1 MNLVSSKCDNDLL
14 HVCIINSS
22 LTQAVCCINTR
33 ICYAFLRYQVLQRLF
48 TSTSLCFYDFVR
60 LGFKESKKDLFS
72 STGLDVST
80 LNNNDDANVIN
91 NNYHSPSKKDNSS
104 NKSMKM
110 NCFEV
115 VPARLVLYFLSW
127 SGFLVSFM
135 MRNDINF
142 ALVVMVKTRNA
153 TQVSLNGNS
162 TTNSSESPIYVNY
175 TSLMQSCCKML

>member
-1 MNLVSSKCDNDLL
+1 MPALND
-14 HVCIINSS
+14 VDS
-22 LTQAVCCINTR
+22 
-33 ICYAFLRYQVLQRLF
+33 
-48 TSTSLCFYDFVR
+48 
-60 LGFKESKKDLFS
+60 
-72 STGLDVST
+72 GLISQKFQFQLDEE
-80 LNNNDDANVIN
+80 I
-91 NNYHSPSKKDNSS
+91 SS

-153 TQVSLNGNS
+153 TQLSLNGNEAE
-162 TTNSSESPIYVNY
+162 NVSESPNYVKCTTIFLRNLLTRIFLLVIYNRRRTRRV
-175 TSLMQSCCKML
+175 